1 MLTAVVTTLDRV
13 SRNETRI
20 VGTVMLVV
28 KEEEVE
34 IPLVMCQGWELSHT
48 ENSISTI
55 LTYFRSDNFARS

>member
-1 MLTAVVTTLDRV
+1 MLAVVVAALDRV
-13 SRNETRI
+13 PRNETRL
-20 VGTVMLVV
+20 VGTATLVV

-55 LTYFRSDNFARS
+55 LTYFRSDNLARS